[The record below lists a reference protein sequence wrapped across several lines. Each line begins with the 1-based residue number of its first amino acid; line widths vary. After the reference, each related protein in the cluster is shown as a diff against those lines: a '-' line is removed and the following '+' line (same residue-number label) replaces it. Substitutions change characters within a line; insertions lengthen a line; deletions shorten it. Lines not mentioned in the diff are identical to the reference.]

1 MTPITPTYAHGD
13 VQLYHGNCAEV
24 IPQLG
29 VKPQLV
35 LTSPPYDN
43 LRDYGGHDFD
53 FDAVAD
59 AIVSVMPEGGVLVW
73 VVADGTHEGS
83 ETGTSFRQSLGFM
96 ERGLRLHDTMIFE
109 KAQQGVYIRN
119 RYNQT
124 FDYMFVFSSGP
135 PRVFNIIEDKP
146 NLTAGRAYAFSNSIG
161 RREDDEKSVYDSS
174 PRKVVTGDYG
184 RRGNIWRYAVGRNSF
199 GTDYKNAHRH
209 PAMFPLALAR
219 DHIISWSDPGD
230 LVLDP
235 MAGSCTT
242 LRAAKDLGR
251 KAIGIEIHQE
261 YCDDSIERLSQEVL
275 SDVGHH

>member
-1 MTPITPTYAHGD
+1 M
-13 VQLYHGNCAEV
+13 
-24 IPQLG
+24 G

-53 FDAVAD
+53 FDSVAD

-73 VVADGTHEGS
+73 VVADGTLGGS

-135 PRVFNIIEDKP
+135 PRVSNIIEDKP
-146 NLTAGRAYAFSNSIG
+146 NLTSGRTYAFNKSNG
-161 RREDDEKSVYDSS
+161 RREADEKSVYRSA
-174 PRKVVTGDYG
+174 PRRVVTGDYG
-184 RRGNIWRYAVGRNSF
+184 RRGNIWRYAVGRYSSS
-199 GTDYKNAHRH
+199 TDYKDAHRH
-209 PAMFPLALAR
+209 PAVFPLALAR
-219 DHIISWSDPGD
+219 DHIISWSNEGD

-251 KAIGIEIHQE
+251 KAIGIEIHKG
-261 YCDDSIERLSQEVL
+261 YCEDSIERLSQEVL
-275 SDVGHH
+275 LDVGHH